1 VAAFTLHSEEH
12 TTASSVPQVFLFLSD
27 FKNFES
33 ILPEDRV
40 SNFQYKGDA
49 CSFDIKGMTPLQ
61 IRLADKKENKYLLFA
76 TEGLARFNFNL
87 KVIFSDTT
95 CRVEL
100 SGDMNPII
108 KSMAEKP
115 LSGLINTMSLRLS
128 QLQIT

>member
-1 VAAFTLHSEEH
+1 MAAFTLHSEEH
-12 TTASSVPQVFLFLSD
+12 NTASAVSDLYLFLSD
-27 FKNFES
+27 FKNFEA

-40 SNFQYKGDA
+40 ANFQYNGDT

-61 IRLADKKENKYLLFA
+61 IRLTDKKENEFLLFS
-76 TEGLARFNFNL
+76 TEGLARFNFTL
-87 KVIFSDTT
+87 KVIFTEKT
-95 CRVEL
+95 CRVDL

-128 QLQIT
+128 QLKTP